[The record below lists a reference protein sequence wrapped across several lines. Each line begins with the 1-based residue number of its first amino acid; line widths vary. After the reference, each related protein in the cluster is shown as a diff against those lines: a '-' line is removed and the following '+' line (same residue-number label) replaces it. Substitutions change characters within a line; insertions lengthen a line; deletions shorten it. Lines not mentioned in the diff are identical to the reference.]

1 MGLKLLQREILNN
14 KMSADEKLQIMR
26 DIQNSVNISL
36 DILNDLLNYEK
47 LDAGI
52 MKLELE
58 SLSVWS
64 IIQDSVT
71 PFYLQ
76 VVPSFLSMKIFK

>member
-1 MGLKLLQREILNN
+1 MGLKLLQREIFNFN
-14 KMSADEKLQIMR
+14 TSAEDKLLIIR
-26 DIQNSVNISL
+26 DIQSSLNISL

-52 MKLELE
+52 MKLDLE

-64 IIQDSVT
+64 LIHESIT

-76 VVPSFLSMKIFK
+76 VSS

>member
-1 MGLKLLQREILNN
+1 MGLKLLQRELFNN
-14 KMSADEKLQIMR
+14 KLTAEDKLLMMR
-26 DIQNSVNISL
+26 DIQSSLNIAI

-52 MKLELE
+52 MKLDLE

-64 IIQDSVT
+64 LIHESIT

-76 VVPSFLSMKIFK
+76 VSS

>member
-1 MGLKLLQREILNN
+1 MGLKLLQRELFNN
-14 KMSADEKLQIMR
+14 KLTAEDKLLMMR
-26 DIQNSVNISL
+26 DIQSSL
-36 DILNDLLNYEK
+36 DIAIDILNDLLNYEK

-52 MKLELE
+52 MKLDLE

-64 IIQDSVT
+64 LIHESIT

-76 VVPSFLSMKIFK
+76 VSS

>member
-1 MGLKLLQREILNN
+1 MGLKLLQRELFNN
-14 KMSADEKLQIMR
+14 KLTAEDKLLMMR
-26 DIQNSVNISL
+26 DIQSSLNIAI

-52 MKLELE
+52 MKLDLE
-58 SLSVWS
+58 SLSVWPLIHES
-64 IIQDSVT
+64 IT

-76 VVPSFLSMKIFK
+76 VSS